1 MNEFAELDPLRLFG
15 LPSPEF
21 VELDDR
27 LRVPYVSMGE
37 GELVVFIHGSLCDF
51 RYWKPQLEPLSRMYR
66 CVALSLS
73 HYWPT
78 EMQGLDGRP
87 FGWDPHVDE
96 VAAFIERLGRGP
108 AHVVGHSRGGCVAFH
123 LAARYPELVKS
134 LMLADPGGG
143 VVRDEASASTRS
155 AAPQPMNALRGKAAA
170 LIDDGQL
177 EMGLELFV
185 DSVSR
190 PGFWARSP
198 KEFRAMATDNA
209 KTLVLQFQDPLPDY
223 DAAMAGRV
231 KCPTVLIEGSTSPR
245 MFHDAVGAL
254 ERWIDRAR
262 RVTIEGASHGM
273 NVTHAGAFNRV
284 VGGAVG

>member
-1 MNEFAELDPLRLFG
+1 MNEFARVDPSRLFG

-21 VELDDR
+21 VELDGGS
-27 LRVPYVSMGE
+27 LVPHISVGE

-51 RYWKPQLEPLSRMYR
+51 RYWKPQLGPLSRMYR

-78 EMQGLDGRP
+78 ELHRLDGRP

-123 LAARYPELVKS
+123 LALRYPELVKS
-134 LMLADPGGG
+134 LVLADPGGG
-143 VVRDEASASTRS
+143 VARGEATPLARRASPPT
-155 AAPQPMNALRGKAAA
+155 MNALRGKAAA
-170 LIDDGQL
+170 LISDGQF
-177 EMGLELFV
+177 EAGLELFV

-223 DAAMAGRV
+223 DAASAGRV
-231 KCPTVLIEGSTSPR
+231 RCPTVLVDGSTSPK
-245 MFHDAVGAL
+245 MFRDAVGAL
-254 ERWIDRAR
+254 ERWIDGAR

-284 VGGAVG
+284 VGAVG

>member
-1 MNEFAELDPLRLFG
+1 MNELAELDPSRLFG

-21 VELDDR
+21 VELDDG
-27 LRVPYVSMGE
+27 LLVPYVGLGE
-37 GELVVFIHGSLCDF
+37 GELMVFIHGSLCDF

-66 CVALSLS
+66 CVAFSLS

-78 EMQGLDGRP
+78 ELQALDGRL
-87 FGWDPHVDE
+87 FGWDLHVDE

-123 LAARYPELVKS
+123 LAVRYPELVKS

-143 VVRDEASASTRS
+143 VARDDASASARS
-155 AAPQPMNALRGKAAA
+155 ALPPPMNALRGKAAA
-170 LIDDGQL
+170 LIGDGQL
-177 EMGLELFV
+177 EAGLELFV

-198 KEFRAMATDNA
+198 KAFRAMATDNA
-209 KTLVLQFQDPLPDY
+209 RTLVLQFQDPLPDY
-223 DAAMAGRV
+223 DAATAGRV
-231 KCPTVLIEGSTSPR
+231 KCPTVLIDGSTSPR
-245 MFHDAVGAL
+245 MFRDAVGAL
-254 ERWIDRAR
+254 ERWINDAR

-284 VGGAVG
+284 VGAAR